1 MRAARL
7 FMALTIV
14 VLLAGA
20 GSARAEFQLAG
31 SAASIPAHQSAPSS
45 TESDGSPARTPTPAR
60 RGRSLAQGFG
70 HQVPLAFA
78 VRQIVPASVRVRF
91 GDGIDADDLLVDWK
105 GGRPWPDVLR
115 GALRP
120 PGLQVTF
127 RPNAVLIE
135 RASPS

>member
-1 MRAARL
+1 MRAAQL
-7 FMALTIV
+7 FMTPTIV
-14 VLLAGA
+14 VLFAGA

-31 SAASIPAHQSAPSS
+31 SAASIPAPQPAPSS
-45 TESDGSPARTPTPAR
+45 TESDDPPARPPALAR
-60 RGRSLAQGFG
+60 RGPGLAQGFG

-78 VRQIVPASVRVRF
+78 VRQIIPASVRVRF
-91 GDGIDADDLLVDWK
+91 GDGIDADDLRVDWQ

-115 GALRP
+115 STLRP

-135 RASPS
+135 RVSPS

>member
-7 FMALTIV
+7 FRTLTIV
-14 VLLAGA
+14 VLFAGA
-20 GSARAEFQLAG
+20 GGARAEFQLAG
-31 SAASIPAHQSAPSS
+31 SGGSMPATQPAP
-45 TESDGSPARTPTPAR
+45 PAPERADPPAPTPAPAR
-60 RGRSLAQGFG
+60 RGLSLVQGFG

-78 VRQIVPASVRVRF
+78 VRQIVPASVKVKF

-115 GALRP
+115 GTLRP
-120 PGLQVTF
+120 PGLLVTF
-127 RPNAVLIE
+127 RPKAVLIE